1 MYEVCVWRRVRTIV
15 VGCLQDGEEVVGL
28 AVLREDADASEGA
41 LLAGDMERGVSSEV
55 PDVQVASGF
64 QEVLS
69 DFGLI
74 SDHCQVKGSLQA
86 KQRRET
92 CELHGRRCSSVW
104 THKPCSCLW
113 ISAQL
118 KTHPTKSVHYAS

>member
-1 MYEVCVWRRVRTIV
+1 MRTVV
-15 VGCLQDGEEVVGL
+15 VGRLQDGEEVVGL

-55 PDVQVASGF
+55 PYVQVTSSF

-86 KQRRET
+86 KEKRET
-92 CELHGRRCSSVW
+92 CKLHSGRGSNV
-104 THKPCSCLW
+104 
-113 ISAQL
+113 
-118 KTHPTKSVHYAS
+118 